1 VVSIF
6 RHHFP
11 LTTVLQLLAEAA
23 LFVFAVLLAVA
34 LTNDRQWVSPFS
46 AMLPAVSF
54 AAVMLL
60 MNGAFGLYQQDRRFA
75 PGALVARLLMSLT
88 AGVAVTYLA
97 FFVIPNGNIVQPAI
111 GYAVLYAFVGAFC
124 VHQIAL
130 SPRTSA
136 LLSHRVLVIGV
147 GRDALAVERALETS
161 GMSGMAVVGFVNPRS
176 DQDQEVAVPSG
187 RIVAD
192 VAAITDAVSRLAVDE
207 VIVAVREQRGG
218 VLPLRELL
226 DCRLNGVRVTTLAGF
241 FERVHGE
248 VPIESLKAS
257 WLIYGEGFEQGRFRS
272 LVKRV
277 FDVMAALV
285 LLVLALPVMALTA
298 LAIRFE
304 SRGPAIYR
312 QHRVGRGGVP
322 FTLLKFRSMVLH
334 AEKDGE
340 AKWAGADDS
349 RVTGVGR
356 FIRRARIDELP
367 QLWNVLK
374 GEMSFVGPRPERPC
388 FVEQL
393 KKTIPFYA
401 VRHSVKPGLTG
412 WAQVK
417 YTYAASVEDSAR
429 KLQFDL
435 YYVKNHSLFL
445 DLLILVD
452 TVRVVVFREGAR

>member
-1 VVSIF
+1 MVSIF
-6 RHHFP
+6 RHHFQ
-11 LTTVLQLLAEAA
+11 LATILQLLAEAA

-34 LTNDRQWVSPFS
+34 VTNDRQWVSPFS

-54 AAVMLL
+54 AVVMLL
-60 MNGAFGLYQQDRRFA
+60 MNGAFGLYQQDRRFL
-75 PGALVARLLMSLT
+75 PGALVARLLMSLA
-88 AGVAVTYLA
+88 AGVAVTYAA
-97 FFVIPNGNIVQPAI
+97 FFVIPNGEIVQPAI

-124 VHQIAL
+124 VHRIAL
-130 SPRTSA
+130 SPRASA

-147 GRDALAVERALETS
+147 GRDALAVEQALATS
-161 GMSGMAVVGFVNPRS
+161 GMSGMAVVGFVNARS
-176 DQDQEVAVPSG
+176 EQEVAVPAG

-192 VAAITDAVSRLAVDE
+192 VASIAEAVGRFAVDE

-226 DCRLNGVRVTTLAGF
+226 ECRLSGVRVTTLAGF
-241 FERVHGE
+241 FERVYGE

-257 WLIYGEGFEQGRFRS
+257 WLIYGEGFSQGRVRN

-277 FDVMAALV
+277 FDVMAALT
-285 LLVLALPVMALTA
+285 LLVLTLPVMALTA

-304 SRGPAIYR
+304 TRGPAIYR
-312 QHRVGRGGVP
+312 QERLGRGGIP
-322 FTLLKFRSMVLH
+322 FTLLKFRSMVLD

-340 AKWAGADDS
+340 AKWAVANDS
-349 RVTGVGR
+349 RVTVVGR
-356 FIRRARIDELP
+356 FIRRTRIDELP
-367 QLWNVLK
+367 QLWNVVK

-393 KKTIPFYA
+393 SKTIPFYA

-412 WAQVK
+412 WAQVR